1 MENWTLYQLSKETP
15 LTTQPD
21 TLHAKQTMKRKLPKT
36 YESPKR
42 TKFAMELIKQ
52 QQTGNGTLADVYF
65 RAGYHPKSRAVAK
78 TNACMLKHHPEV
90 KRILTAYKDI
100 LDEKLSPEVR
110 AKKLAELALSED
122 KRVSLAA
129 LQEVNRI
136 FDEYPAGKLKVAQF
150 TEELTR
156 LQE

>member
-1 MENWTLYQLSKETP
+1 MK
-15 LTTQPD
+15 
-21 TLHAKQTMKRKLPKT
+21 KQTQKIYDVPR
-36 YESPKR
+36 R

-52 QQTGNGTLADVYF
+52 KETGSGTLADVVY

-78 TNACMLKHHPEV
+78 SNACVLKKHPEV
-90 KRILTAYKDI
+90 VRILTAYKDI
-100 LDEKLSPEVR
+100 LDQKLSPEVR
-110 AKKLAELALSED
+110 AEKLAELAVSDD

-136 FDEYPAGKLKVAQF
+136 FDEYPAGKLKVAQYND
-150 TEELTR
+150 ELNR